1 MKTLSRGLATTA
13 SVLGLVLAAG
23 TAHAAPAAGG
33 APGAACT
40 QVWQYTVTTY
50 GDMTDA
56 QSGGSFVGWAI
67 AGDTLNVRIQGNPR
81 YYGANVNNGKWGW
94 VLASKLSYTGNTW
107 CA

>member
-1 MKTLSRGLATTA
+1 LKKIFGGAATALLAA
-13 SVLGLVLAAG
+13 GLVLG
-23 TAHAAPAAGG
+23 TG
-33 APGAACT
+33 AVAQAEQDLGAQCT
-40 QVWQYTVTTY
+40 QVWQYRVIAD

-67 AGDTLNVRIQGNPR
+67 TNDIFNVRTQGNPR

-94 VLASKLSYTGNTW
+94 ILASKLKYTGNTW